1 MLGVIGH
8 RRASY
13 SQEEAK
19 ALFDLTMKYARNV
32 VIAARNE
39 RDLDYEPYEIQ
50 VFNSLD
56 ELIRKRPNA
65 SAGGLWYQVV
75 IVTHA
80 QAEQPKELENAIFFG
95 DRDYDALNLLE
106 YAATRDQAIAGLRN
120 AIARDATL
128 RVIGCPP
135 ASHGPELGINLRE
148 IFGTRGNVLI
158 PKVDVDF
165 TPTGFLGTSL
175 PGRKKIRAIR
185 PEEWL
190 EIERIPEANRPD

>member
-1 MLGVIGH
+1 MLRVIGH

-65 SAGGLWYQVV
+65 SAGGLWSQVV
-75 IVTHA
+75 VVTRA

-106 YAATRDQAIAGLRN
+106 YAATRDRRSQVFATRPPPPSRGTQRCASSG
-120 AIARDATL
+120 ARRRRT
-128 RVIGCPP
+128 VPSS
-135 ASHGPELGINLRE
+135 AS
-148 IFGTRGNVLI
+148 TCA
-158 PKVDVDF
+158 K
-165 TPTGFLGTSL
+165 SSA
-175 PGRKKIRAIR
+175 RA
-185 PEEWL
+185 
-190 EIERIPEANRPD
+190 AMC